1 MSDEIADLRSRL
13 NDYRLR
19 AKSLYKPI
27 AAAYA
32 DAAEKLEAKLIRE
45 FGDRRV
51 DKAKAA
57 DK

>member
-1 MSDEIADLRSRL
+1 MLDEIAELRLRL
-13 NDYRLR
+13 NNYRLR

-32 DAAEKLEAKLIRE
+32 DAADELETKLIRE
-45 FGDRRV
+45 LGACRI

-57 DK
+57 DE